1 MPASERVTFC
11 LERQFVSLATVSDG
25 PPKAHGCTRVPV
37 APHSPCSGDNPAIQV
52 PWEEVVVVPNAVP
65 VKRRWQSGFAAL
77 AWGTSTLAFVIAGAC
92 LSYAT
97 VLEVDRLTRLTTPT
111 PPEVAHDVI
120 VRNAQDQAGHRASFR
135 VLLFTDEF
143 RWRLSSYESLEQL
156 EEPAFTPEMKNV
168 LNRAKEIIAVGA
180 SSEEIVPGLSGEAG
194 RKREEARAGRR
205 AERIAMWVR
214 QAISSP
220 IPVRK
225 LNVGHHMPT
234 KGFKETSD
242 QRRVVIILVLER
254 EEGTNVDQALRAA
267 MALESINA
275 PIFEA
280 LLTRY
285 SLSANKAFTWVE

>member
-1 MPASERVTFC
+1 VELNNEFRVAVPA
-11 LERQFVSLATVSDG
+11 ATTWQVLTDVN
-25 PPKAHGCTRVPV
+25 RV
-37 APHSPCSGDNPAIQV
+37 APCIPGAQLLSVDGDDFTGT
-52 PWEEVVVVPNAVP
+52 
-65 VKRRWQSGFAAL
+65 VKVKIGPISLTYKGKA
-77 AWGTSTLAFVIAGAC
+77 
-92 LSYAT
+92 SY
-97 VLEVDRLTRLTTPT
+97 LEKD
-111 PPEVAHDVI
+111 E
-120 VRNAQDQAGHRASFR
+120 AGHRASFR

-156 EEPAFTPEMKNV
+156 AEPSFTTEMKNV
-168 LNRAKEIIAVGA
+168 LNKAKEIIAVGA
-180 SSEEIVPGLSGEAG
+180 SSEEIVQGLSTEAG
-194 RKREEARAGRR
+194 RKREEARAARR

-214 QAISSP
+214 AALSSP

-242 QRRVVIILVLER
+242 QRRVIIILVIER
-254 EEGTNVDQALRAA
+254 EEGTNVDQALRQA
-267 MALESINA
+267 MALESVKA